1 MSLRSFRCAPLGG
14 GEVLHATALRR
25 ACVWV
30 LVAFL
35 FLGPVFSARGQHQG
49 MQPMRRTQSRPT
61 LIILG
66 GVAQPFAHESVTDF
80 WLRGPAA
87 ALAFTI
93 DVQHWL
99 ALGLE
104 ISGAQFYF
112 DKMAFGTRYPGVAN
126 DGQNAAQFDALLLMK
141 VLMAPRMIFAPY
153 LTFGLGA
160 THWTGASAKEEIPGQ
175 PRQVYYDI
183 PRKTR
188 LAAAVALGAD
198 FVMWSRV
205 ALVLEVRASSAINDP
220 ELGLVGA
227 ARGGVRLRL

>member
-1 MSLRSFRCAPLGG
+1 MLL
-14 GEVLHATALRR
+14 
-25 ACVWV
+25 
-30 LVAFL
+30 AFL
-35 FLGPVFSARGQHQG
+35 FLGPVFSARGQQEG
-49 MQPMRRTQSRPT
+49 LRPVRRTQSRPT
-61 LIILG
+61 LILLG
-66 GVAQPFAHESVTDF
+66 GVAQPFSRESVTDF

-87 ALAFTI
+87 SVAFTI
-93 DVQHWL
+93 DVQRWL

-112 DKMAFGTRYPGVAN
+112 DQMAFGTKYPGVAN
-126 DGQNAAQFDALLLMK
+126 EGQNAGQFDALLLMK
-141 VLMAPRMIFAPY
+141 ILMAPRMIFAPY
-153 LTFGLGA
+153 LTIGLGA

-175 PRQVYYDI
+175 PRQVYYDV

-198 FVMWSRV
+198 FVLSSWL

-227 ARGGVRLRL
+227 ARGGVRMRL